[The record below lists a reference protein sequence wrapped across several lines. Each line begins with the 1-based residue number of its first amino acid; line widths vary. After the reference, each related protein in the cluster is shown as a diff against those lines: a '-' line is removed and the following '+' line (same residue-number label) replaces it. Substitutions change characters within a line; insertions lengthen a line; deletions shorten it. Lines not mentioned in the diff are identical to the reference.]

1 MRHGLSRLR
10 STSTARPVWRSRPTM
25 WADSSKATPFGM
37 SLVVTAVTSSCRLFP
52 AAGTWFPA
60 LVRTGAGERERTRHG
75 GVRRSRDRRV
85 ARDAWGVWYHLRP
98 ARVDAAAVPGPPGRP
113 GRGRGPAGRG
123 VPDRFRAAVLFRA
136 GPGLGPALAVRQD

>member
-37 SLVVTAVTSSCRLFP
+37 SLVVTAVTSSCLLFP

-60 LVRTGAGERERTRHG
+60 LAGTRARERERTGHG
-75 GVRRSRDRRV
+75 RVRRGRDRRV
-85 ARDAWGVWYHLRP
+85 ARDTWGLWRHLRP
-98 ARVDAAAVPGPPGRP
+98 ARVGAAAVPGPPGRP

-123 VPDRFRAAVLFRA
+123 VPHRLRAAGGVRA
-136 GPGLGPALAVRQD
+136 GPGLGPA